1 MFWDKVKNI
10 FFAGN
15 RNKCVTLHCK
25 NRTIFSLNKPL
36 KSLQCLD
43 NLLQI
48 LFVNIVEGCDG
59 VAVDIQNG
67 RNLATIRKHG
77 DNDFGF

>member
-15 RNKCVTLHCK
+15 RNKCATLHCK
-25 NRTIFSLNKPL
+25 NRTIFPLNKPL
-36 KSLQCLD
+36 KPFQRLD

-48 LFVNIVEGCDG
+48 LFVNIVESCED
-59 VAVDIQNG
+59 VAVDIQNSS
-67 RNLATIRKHG
+67 NIATIRKHG
-77 DNDFGF
+77 NNDFGL